1 MCIFTKTKQNDMTL
15 IQILKDKR
23 IIGYDVETFHGEDD
37 TYLFYISSKYISTW
51 ENGNTITDEQPF
63 TYISDMLKTKGAIIN
78 TTKTI

>member
-1 MCIFTKTKQNDMTL
+1 MTL

-37 TYLFYISSKYISTW
+37 TYLFYISSKYTSTW
-51 ENGNTITDEQPF
+51 ENGNTITDEEPF

-78 TTKTI
+78 TKTI